1 MFDNL
6 NESSNNIEKIF
17 FLVVDFIFNS
27 EIQDHFPKITLKLII
42 HLIVLSCFSDDL
54 LSSLHE
60 NLTEN
65 FLHYFNSTDFMV
77 ILLNEGIIINLKHC
91 KTIKIIDYNIKNF
104 YVFSF
109 QDQNLIL
116 SSLYKLVSLHSE
128 IVQWISPMSYHSL
141 LMQSLDTK
149 SIPVIRNSLE
159 LFFEIT
165 FN

>member
-1 MFDNL
+1 MKKFFYLDKCIWSQYHKDEKFLFCILKMFDNL
-6 NESSNNIEKIF
+6 NESSNNLEKIC
-17 FLVVDFIFNS
+17 FLVVDFILNF
-27 EIQDHFPKITLKLII
+27 EIQDYFPKIALKLII

-54 LSSLHE
+54 LSLLHE
-60 NLTEN
+60 NLTVN

-116 SSLYKLVSLHSE
+116 SF
-128 IVQWISPMSYHSL
+128 VQWL
-141 LMQSLDTK
+141 LPIVLICESCMEEFDAH
-149 SIPVIRNSLE
+149 
-159 LFFEIT
+159 
-165 FN
+165 